1 MEGGK
6 ERRNS
11 GRAIGGRRK
20 MGRNRVGGK
29 GGRMITGKWTGHA

>member
-1 MEGGK
+1 MHGGEGGSGDNK

-20 MGRNRVGGK
+20 MWRSRVGGK
-29 GGRMITGKWTGHA
+29 GVRMI